1 VLTAAS
7 IAQRASAS
15 PRWCAGIRLRC
26 GSIKAAS
33 GFTVLRG
40 KSVGG
45 GDLSTEKDK
54 AEDDHEL
61 VLHCL
66 QRVYEEVFDRPAV
79 QIEIVVT
86 FADQISEF
94 WTTNPAPLTMVRGK
108 GSTH

>member
-1 VLTAAS
+1 V
-7 IAQRASAS
+7 
-15 PRWCAGIRLRC
+15 RC
-26 GSIKAAS
+26 GSTKARS
-33 GFTVLRG
+33 GFTRLRG
-40 KSVGG
+40 KFAGG
-45 GDLSTEKDK
+45 EGLSIEKDK

-66 QRVYEEVFDRPAV
+66 QRVYEEVFDRPAT